1 MVVLP
6 CTLDNSVSITTAG
19 LLYQAYS
26 ADRLTL
32 SIGGPAA
39 VARSTVSFSG
49 GKYEHGVWTPNPNS
63 KPVRLTVMLNGVFKG
78 LVSVD
83 ECADTGRHFTEAE
96 CPADKCNIA
105 KPPAEC
111 LVATCG
117 VATCGIGNSGCGL
130 SCTSSPGCAHAKVNG
145 QGSSETCSCQPGYC
159 VSISPAKTKTCA
171 KNLGPPIPT
180 VCHGTAT
187 GTLQHAMNRLIDS
200 LCPRLSC

>member
-6 CTLDNSVSITTAG
+6 CTLDNSVSFTTAG
-19 LLYQAYS
+19 LLYEAYS

-32 SIGGPAA
+32 SVGGPAA
-39 VARSTVSFSG
+39 VARATVSFSG

-171 KNLGPPIPT
+171 KNLGPPIPA

-187 GTLQHAMNRLIDS
+187 GALQHAMNRLIDS